1 MLTDAD
7 HVWHAMYFKH
17 PNERAR
23 YIRSQIP
30 HADADHLLRKYN
42 KFPKIYRDD
51 LVEFAVIVN
60 GKVIDTV
67 QKRQDAH
74 DLAKQQEGYVIVADV
89 PKSESRHPQ
98 YDRYYQEIIKTP
110 LVPSEE
116 ETTKNGNEQEVE
128 QSTVD
133 ETAVDETTVDETTV
147 DETTVDETTVDETA
161 VDETTVA
168 KQTIEQEVEQT
179 TVAEQT
185 LEQEVEP
192 SADETTFA
200 ETSTTEEKEVEPSA
214 DETTFAETSTTE
226 EKEVEQPSVDEPVI
240 NEPENHL

>member
-23 YIRSQIP
+23 YIKSQIP
-30 HADADHLLRKYN
+30 NADAEHLLRKYN

-67 QKRQDAH
+67 QKRQEAH

-116 ETTKNGNEQEVE
+116 VATTNANEPTPE
-128 QSTVD
+128 QTT
-133 ETAVDETTVDETTV
+133 EPTPEQTTEQTTDETTVCEQTPEQTTDETTV
-147 DETTVDETTVDETA
+147 CE
-161 VDETTVA
+161 
-168 KQTIEQEVEQT
+168 QTIEQEVEQPT
-179 TVAEQT
+179 NAQH
-185 LEQEVEP
+185 
-192 SADETTFA
+192 
-200 ETSTTEEKEVEPSA
+200 
-214 DETTFAETSTTE
+214 
-226 EKEVEQPSVDEPVI
+226 VI
-240 NEPENHL
+240 NEKEQNV